1 MRHPNAE
8 SRDVICD
15 AFEETF
21 ALEKRVLRIDYGM
34 R

>member
-1 MRHPNAE
+1 MQSLATLFA
-8 SRDVICD
+8 D

-34 R
+34 G